1 MCVVPSVTGQ
11 KRRKVAHT
19 VLNAESSR
27 SHSVFNIRLV
37 QAPLDAS
44 KKDVLLVSFSLIHL
58 IHANTFICIS
68 LLALLRVYDVTYS
81 NTRDFTQSQSL
92 QALHFGVVHPLE

>member
-1 MCVVPSVTGQ
+1 MTVLIVPPGQ

-37 QAPLDAS
+37 QAPLDES
-44 KKDVLLVSFSLIHL
+44 RKDVLMVSFYCRGLAVLIGRRSPVF
-58 IHANTFICIS
+58 A
-68 LLALLRVYDVTYS
+68 V
-81 NTRDFTQSQSL
+81 
-92 QALHFGVVHPLE
+92 

>member
-1 MCVVPSVTGQ
+1 M
-11 KRRKVAHT
+11 AHT

-44 KKDVLLVSFSLIHL
+44 RKEVLMVSVLYFILKKT
-58 IHANTFICIS
+58 AT
-68 LLALLRVYDVTYS
+68 
-81 NTRDFTQSQSL
+81 
-92 QALHFGVVHPLE
+92 